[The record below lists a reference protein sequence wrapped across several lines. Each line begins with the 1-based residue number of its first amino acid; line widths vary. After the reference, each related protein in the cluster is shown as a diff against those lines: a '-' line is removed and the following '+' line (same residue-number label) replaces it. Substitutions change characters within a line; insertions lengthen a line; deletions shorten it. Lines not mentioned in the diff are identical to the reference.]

1 LGSRSQTTAG
11 PGFETRW
18 DGSHLQGWSGD
29 PARCFRR
36 RQASSKRNFFRKWPG
51 IGDVVPATGLMT
63 VEEFRQL
70 PETGPFY
77 YELRHG
83 EPVQV
88 TRPKKK
94 HAVIQRK
101 LCRSLER
108 RAGQAYWVQE
118 ELAFRPLPEHE
129 LWMADIAAVTAARWD
144 ATDDDDNLAGS
155 PELVIEVLSA
165 A

>member
-1 LGSRSQTTAG
+1 
-11 PGFETRW
+11 
-18 DGSHLQGWSGD
+18 
-29 PARCFRR
+29 
-36 RQASSKRNFFRKWPG
+36 
-51 IGDVVPATGLMT
+51 M
-63 VEEFRQL
+63 
-70 PETGPFY
+70 
-77 YELRHG
+77 
-83 EPVQV
+83 

-129 LWMADIAAVTAARWD
+129 LWITHIAAVTSARWD

-155 PELVIEVLSA
+155 PELVIEVLSPSNTA
-165 A
+165 EEINDRERLCLETGCREFWVIDPKLRQVKVSKPDCLTQTYQAGQAIPHDIFDAGTLPVNEIFS